1 MYLYVLHIY
10 FTLYIF
16 TLNVLLFTAG
26 KASSGFFRVFILNK
40 YLYRYGSVEC
50 NTITVVSK

>member
-1 MYLYVLHIY
+1 MYLYILHIY

-16 TLNVLLFTAG
+16 TLYVLLFTAG

-50 NTITVVSK
+50 STITVVSK